1 MKYNNANTVN
11 DIFKDIYEYTIDNY
25 KNVDDFRSDLM
36 KHGNIHGCISEI
48 LMDMDTQLIFHWETT
63 ELFDEFEDECNDWLR
78 ELGFKPWEIFPDW
91 DFAVNS
97 KHNKN
102 IVIWAMFEEYVAN
115 MEMEQD
121 CTEFRYAQKQKGTN
135 KLQEE
140 KKKRKGYATQAQQR
154 EADKR
159 YYHASEENRQRKQYL
174 NTRSTARNFIEKRA
188 KFEDLKDL
196 QERIEKK
203 IKYFKENA

>member
-1 MKYNNANTVN
+1 M
-11 DIFKDIYEYTIDNY
+11 
-25 KNVDDFRSDLM
+25 
-36 KHGNIHGCISEI
+36 
-48 LMDMDTQLIFHWETT
+48 
-63 ELFDEFEDECNDWLR
+63 
-78 ELGFKPWEIFPDW
+78 
-91 DFAVNS
+91 
-97 KHNKN
+97 
-102 IVIWAMFEEYVAN
+102 
-115 MEMEQD
+115 
-121 CTEFRYAQKQKGTN
+121 
-135 KLQEE
+135 QEE

-203 IKYFKENA
+203 INTTQVEMVLNNKAIPAYSLEAEQRKWVGIKKYIHRP

>member
-11 DIFKDIYEYTIDNY
+11 DIFKDIYEHTIDNY

-78 ELGFKPWEIFPDW
+78 GLGFKPWEIFPDW

-102 IVIWAMFEEYVAN
+102 IVIWAIFEEYVAN
-115 MEMEQD
+115 METEQD
-121 CTEFRYAQKQKGTN
+121 CTEFMYAHKQKGTN
-135 KLQEE
+135 KMQEE
-140 KKKRKGYATQAQQR
+140 KKKRRGYATQAQQR

-159 YYHASEENRQRKQYL
+159 YYNASEENRQRKQYL

>member
-1 MKYNNANTVN
+1 M
-11 DIFKDIYEYTIDNY
+11 
-25 KNVDDFRSDLM
+25 
-36 KHGNIHGCISEI
+36 
-48 LMDMDTQLIFHWETT
+48 
-63 ELFDEFEDECNDWLR
+63 
-78 ELGFKPWEIFPDW
+78 
-91 DFAVNS
+91 
-97 KHNKN
+97 
-102 IVIWAMFEEYVAN
+102 
-115 MEMEQD
+115 
-121 CTEFRYAQKQKGTN
+121 
-135 KLQEE
+135 QEE
-140 KKKRKGYATQAQQR
+140 KKKRKGYATQAQQS